1 MSSTAL
7 PLHVETKGEG
17 PPLLLLHGFGASR
30 FTWRRWV
37 PELAGRHTLYLVD
50 LKGCGA
56 APKPRDGA
64 YGPHDQAELL
74 HRLVVEEDLRELA
87 VLGHSLGGGLAL
99 LLALR
104 LEDAGE
110 GWRLRRLVLLEATA
124 YAQGLPR
131 YIGMAHR
138 VPLVLGRLAAR
149 FVPARWLV
157 RRILRQ
163 IVHDPAQVTE
173 EQVRGYAAPFAEP
186 ACRHAVV
193 EAARQLI
200 PPDLDRLVTRYPELR
215 TPTLLVWGRQDPV
228 VPPWVGERLAG
239 DLPRARLVVLDRCGH
254 LPMEERPEAALE
266 EVVRFL
272 EEGG

>member
-1 MSSTAL
+1 MSQGL
-7 PLHVETKGEG
+7 PLHVEKRGKG

-37 PELAGRHTLYLVD
+37 PALAEGHELYLVD
-50 LKGCGA
+50 LKGCGT

-74 HRLVVEEDLRELA
+74 HRLVMDEDLRDLT

-110 GWRLRRLVLLEATA
+110 SERLRRLVLLEATA

-131 YIGMAHR
+131 YIGLAHR
-138 VPLVLGRLAAR
+138 VPVALGRLAAR

-157 RRILRQ
+157 RRILRE
-163 IVHDPAQVTE
+163 IVHDPAGVTE
-173 EQVRGYAAPFAEP
+173 DQVRGYAAPFEDR
-186 ACRHAVV
+186 ACRDALV
-193 EAARQLI
+193 ESAHGLI
-200 PPDLDRLVTRYPELR
+200 PPDLDDLVARYPEVR

-228 VPPWVGERLAG
+228 VPPWVGERLAR
-239 DLPRARLVVLDRCGH
+239 DLPHARLVVLDRCGH
-254 LPMEERPEAALE
+254 LPMEECPEAALD
-266 EVVRFL
+266 VVTRFL
-272 EEGG
+272 EEDAG